1 MAGSNRKL
9 HSTIY
14 FARPYDLKEMTLAAR
29 IQRLFST
36 DSLRTVVIIVLGQGA
51 RSACSG
57 LETLQ
62 CCNAA
67 RCCEVCAADRLPR
80 RSPCL

>member
-29 IQRLFST
+29 IQHLF
-36 DSLRTVVIIVLGQGA
+36 
-51 RSACSG
+51 
-57 LETLQ
+57 
-62 CCNAA
+62 
-67 RCCEVCAADRLPR
+67 
-80 RSPCL
+80 